1 MEIQTL
7 HIFVKV
13 VHTGSFTKA
22 AEALGSQKAHLS
34 RVISQLEK
42 KLGVRLLERTTRAL
56 SLTEVGREFFEHAKN
71 ILAAVDVAEQAVQ
84 KAHSEPVGLLKLTT
98 SEALGLMVVNRWID
112 SYLQCYPKVKIEA
125 DFTNRFVD
133 LVHEGF
139 DLAVRVGQLHDSGLI
154 ARKLGDIRY
163 GIFAAPEYLESQGVP
178 IAPADLLRHQ
188 ILSYQ
193 GRHEKVD
200 WAFEQGGH
208 TECLTLIP
216 RLKVNSVLAVR
227 DMAVAGRGL
236 AMLPELVVS
245 GDPGKLIPVLP
256 TWTLPTTP
264 VHAVYASAKYL
275 TPKVRTF
282 IDLAVAHLAKRS
294 PLV

>member
-42 KLGVRLLERTTRAL
+42 YLGVRLLERTTRAL

-71 ILAAVDVAEQAVQ
+71 ILAAVEVAEQAVQ
-84 KAHSEPVGLLKLTT
+84 KAHSEPVGVLKLTT
-98 SEALGLMVVNRWID
+98 SEALGQMVVNRWID
-112 SYLQCYPKVKIEA
+112 GYLQYYPKVKIEA

-163 GIFAAPEYLESQGVP
+163 GIFAAPAYLETHGLP
-178 IAPADLLRHQ
+178 ISLADLQRHQ

-193 GRHEKVD
+193 GSHEKVE
-200 WAFEQGGH
+200 WAFEKNGQ
-208 TECLTLIP
+208 TQRLTLNP

-227 DMAVAGRGL
+227 DLVVAGQGL

-245 GDPGKLIPVLP
+245 EYLDKLTKVLP
-256 TWTLPTTP
+256 TWSLPSTP

-275 TPKVRTF
+275 SPKVRAF
-282 IDLAVAHLAKRS
+282 VDMAVEHLAKRS
-294 PLV
+294 PFV

>member
-42 KLGVRLLERTTRAL
+42 DLGVRLLERTTRAL

-71 ILAAVDVAEQAVQ
+71 ILAAVEAAEQAVQ
-84 KAHSEPVGLLKLTT
+84 KAHSEPVGVLKLTT
-98 SEALGLMVVNRWID
+98 SEALGQMVVNRWLD
-112 SYLQCYPKVKIEA
+112 GYLQCYPKVKIEA
-125 DFTNRFVD
+125 DFTNRIVD

-163 GIFAAPEYLESQGVP
+163 GIFAAPAYLETQGEP
-178 IAPADLLRHQ
+178 ISLADLRRHQ

-193 GRHEKVD
+193 GSHEKVE
-200 WAFEQGGH
+200 WAFEQNGQ
-208 TECLTLIP
+208 TQRLTLNP

-227 DMAVAGRGL
+227 DLVVAGQGL

-245 GDPGKLIPVLP
+245 DGLHKLTKVLP
-256 TWTLPTTP
+256 TWFLPTTP

-275 TPKVRTF
+275 TPKVRAF
-282 IDLAVAHLAKRS
+282 VDMAVEHLAKRS
-294 PLV
+294 PFV